1 MISLNSSDV
10 VERSVSETRDDNE
23 EENDK
28 VLDEDGEE
36 DEGDVNKSNFVIA
49 AAFAAAAWTSR
60 GIRETGRGSD
70 PESSGKLSMA
80 ELPLMLNAATS

>member
-10 VERSVSETRDDNE
+10 VERSVAETRDDNE
-23 EENDK
+23 EEDDK

-36 DEGDVNKSNFVIA
+36 VEWVVNKSNSFIA
-49 AAFAAAAWTSR
+49 AALAAAAWTSR
-60 GIRETGRGSD
+60 GLRETGRGSD
-70 PESSGKLSMA
+70 PESSGKLSMT